1 MVKSRNAWYVFV
13 LMCSTLLA
21 TGLVAAD
28 AGAAG
33 IRGVVTDSSG
43 KPVSGAIV
51 SLANGHG
58 RTESAYS
65 DAEGTF
71 SLTTLME
78 GKLSLRVRKRYHND
92 HVLTLRLTKKTSR
105 PLTIRLT
112 NITDPRLLSDEHPA
126 ISFFSLIDFDRDES
140 SPFSRRNFARDCL
153 SCHAL
158 GGSFSRL
165 FG

>member
-1 MVKSRNAWYVFV
+1 MVKSKLIFHPKAENLFRGGEMVKSRNAWYVFV

-92 HVLTLRLTKKTSR
+92 HVLTLRLTKKNQS
-105 PLTIRLT
+105 PLDDTI
-112 NITDPRLLSDEHPA
+112 DEYH
-126 ISFFSLIDFDRDES
+126 
-140 SPFSRRNFARDCL
+140 
-153 SCHAL
+153 
-158 GGSFSRL
+158 
-165 FG
+165 